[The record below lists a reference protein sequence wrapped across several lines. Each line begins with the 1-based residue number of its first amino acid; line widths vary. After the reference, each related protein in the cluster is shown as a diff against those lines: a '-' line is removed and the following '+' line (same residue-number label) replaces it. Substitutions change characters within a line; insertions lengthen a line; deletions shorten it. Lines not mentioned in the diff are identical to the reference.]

1 MDDNINQE
9 QRENNSSKT
18 KDRRGCGILIAVL
31 VTIILTVGIIITLT
45 VTGIAYVVSSIGN
58 IDFNE
63 NRSQTGMMEK
73 FISGSIGN
81 KNKIAVMTVE
91 GIILSGASESIYTV
105 ARTEDICKTL
115 DNAMKDSSIKAIVL
129 KIDSPGGEITATDII
144 HHKIKEV
151 QSAGIP
157 VIAMLGSMATSGG
170 YYIASPCKK
179 IIANSM
185 TTTGSIGVLISS
197 VNYEGLFKKIGLKS
211 QVFKSGKM
219 KNMLSG
225 AKKTGEKEK
234 EIINKLIR
242 ESYNHFLKIVSE
254 GRKQLTLED
263 IKNSVI
269 ADSRVFSGSQAHK
282 LGLVDDLGY
291 FDDAVKA
298 AAEAAKITDY
308 QLIEYE
314 KPFSFSRLL
323 MGQGAMGKNKIKI
336 NIPGVSKWTGVLEP
350 GKIYYLPG
358 ADY

>member
-1 MDDNINQE
+1 
-9 QRENNSSKT
+9 
-18 KDRRGCGILIAVL
+18 
-31 VTIILTVGIIITLT
+31 
-45 VTGIAYVVSSIGN
+45 
-58 IDFNE
+58 
-63 NRSQTGMMEK
+63 
-73 FISGSIGN
+73 
-81 KNKIAVMTVE
+81 
-91 GIILSGASESIYTV
+91 
-105 ARTEDICKTL
+105 
-115 DNAMKDSSIKAIVL
+115 
-129 KIDSPGGEITATDII
+129 
-144 HHKIKEV
+144 
-151 QSAGIP
+151 
-157 VIAMLGSMATSGG
+157 
-170 YYIASPCKK
+170 
-179 IIANSM
+179 M